1 MNGLFPRF
9 ALRPA
14 ATAAFALFA
23 LAGCHTA
30 KVATP
35 LPPELLGNAPE
46 QQMAFW
52 HTLAD
57 RPLASNDEAFH
68 GLLLYADSKDDCQTY
83 PERMSLLKSRRML
96 PADFSGPADQAVT
109 RGTIAVGVC
118 RIIELRG
125 GLMHTVLPTSPRYAV
140 RELEFLDL
148 YPPSSPQQTF
158 SGSEFLGIIGRIEDY
173 QRGNP
178 ASAPAAVLPSE
189 LALPTTQPS
198 K

>member
-1 MNGLFPRF
+1 MIGLTSRF
-9 ALRPA
+9 VFRPA
-14 ATAAFALFA
+14 AVALGLLA
-23 LAGCHTA
+23 LAGCQSA

-35 LPPELLGNAPE
+35 LPAELLGNAPD

-52 HTLAD
+52 HTLNE

-68 GLLLYADSKDDCQTY
+68 GLLLYADSKDDCKTY
-83 PERMSLLKSRRML
+83 PERVSLLKSRRML
-96 PADFSGPADQAVT
+96 PGDFSQPADQAVS
-109 RGTIAVGVC
+109 RGVIAVGVC

-125 GLMHTVLPTSPRYAV
+125 GLMYSVLPTSPRYAV
-140 RELEFLDL
+140 RELEFLEL

-178 ASAPAAVLPSE
+178 ANAPASVLPSE
-189 LALPTTQPS
+189 INDPTTRPA